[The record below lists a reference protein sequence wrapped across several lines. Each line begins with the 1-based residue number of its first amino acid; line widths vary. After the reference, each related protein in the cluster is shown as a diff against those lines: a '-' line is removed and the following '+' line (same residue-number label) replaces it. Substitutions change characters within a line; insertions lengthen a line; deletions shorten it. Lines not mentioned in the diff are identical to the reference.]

1 MASEMSSFNTPWLTL
16 SIFVPIVCGLILL
29 AVGRDDRPGLT
40 RNLSL
45 IGSILSFL
53 VTIPLYTGFELPP
66 WCGRDFFVVCL
77 AHRFH
82 YDHCCIG
89 RLGSHHIP
97 YFTVHG
103 RFLDFVGSD
112 DWRICSA

>member
-1 MASEMSSFNTPWLTL
+1 MMTSEMASFNTPWLTL

-53 VTIPLYTGFELPP
+53 VTIPLYTGCFK
-66 WCGRDFFVVCL
+66 L
-77 AHRFH
+77 ATRSW
-82 YDHCCIG
+82 D
-89 RLGSHHIP
+89 
-97 YFTVHG
+97 
-103 RFLDFVGSD
+103 
-112 DWRICSA
+112 SASFNCDLMPLTRPSGIL